1 MLTTLI
7 HEQCNALASRLIEFR
22 RDLHRHP
29 ELSNREFRTAQK
41 VAAELRQLGIP
52 FETGVA
58 KTGVMGLLEGAF
70 PGPVVAVRAD
80 MDALPIEEILD
91 VSYCSTNQGIK
102 HACGHDVHTA
112 MVLGVAEILS
122 SLRGQL
128 HGKIKFIF
136 QPAEEGAPAGE
147 AGGAY
152 LMRDEGVLKNPEV
165 QAIFGIHVSPSIEV
179 GKAGYHPG
187 AVWASNDGLEI
198 LIHGKKTHGAYP
210 HTGIDAIAVAAQV
223 QVALQNM
230 ANRTVDVQDPL
241 LISFGII
248 EGGNQF
254 NVIADRV
261 RLAGM
266 FRTLNPALRASAAAR
281 IERVVKGITESFG
294 AGYSI
299 QVSPGAPVT
308 MNHAGLVVM
317 ALPVLQEVLG
327 RDNVIMQKPQMGAE
341 DFAVFAELVP
351 AFYFMLGVR
360 NEKRGITAMLHTPE
374 FDVDEDAIP
383 LGVESLSRLV
393 LHYLEKHRSEH
404 A

>member
-7 HEQCNALASRLIEFR
+7 HERCNALSSRLIEFR

-29 ELSNREFRTAQK
+29 ELSNREFRTAEK
-41 VAAELRQLGIP
+41 VVGELRRLEIP
-52 FETGVA
+52 FDTDVA
-58 KTGVMGLLEGAF
+58 KTGVVGLLKGAF
-70 PGPVVAVRAD
+70 PGPVAAVRAD
-80 MDALPIEEILD
+80 MDALPIEETLN
-91 VSYCSTNQGIK
+91 VSYCSTNPGIK

-122 SLRGQL
+122 SLREKIRGE
-128 HGKIKFIF
+128 IKFIF
-136 QPAEEGAPAGE
+136 QPAEEGAPKGE
-147 AGGAY
+147 SGGAY

-165 QAIFGIHVSPSIEV
+165 QAIFGIHVSPSLEV
-179 GKAGYHPG
+179 GKAGYHTG
-187 AVWASNDGLEI
+187 AVWASNDSLEI

-210 HTGIDAIAVAAQV
+210 HTGVDAIAVAAQV

-230 ANRTVDVQDPL
+230 ANRTIDVQDPL

-261 RLAGM
+261 RLSGM
-266 FRTLNPALRASAAAR
+266 FRTLNPALRATAAAR

-308 MNHAGLVVM
+308 MNHADLVAM
-317 ALPVLQEVLG
+317 ALPVLQETLG
-327 RDNVIMQKPQMGAE
+327 RANVILQSPQMGAE

-360 NEKRGITAMLHTPE
+360 NEKKGITAMLHTPE
-374 FDVDEDAIP
+374 FDVDEDAMP
-383 LGVESLSRLV
+383 LGVELLSRLV
-393 LHYLEKHRSEH
+393 LHYLEKHRPEH

>member
-1 MLTTLI
+1 MLTTWI
-7 HEQCNALASRLIEFR
+7 HDRCDALSPRLIEFR

-29 ELSNREFRTAQK
+29 ELSNREFRTAEK
-41 VAAELRQLGIP
+41 VAGELRRLGIP
-52 FETGVA
+52 FKPGVA
-58 KTGVMGLLEGAF
+58 KTGVVGWLEGAL

-80 MDALPIEEILD
+80 MDALPIEETLD
-91 VSYCSTNQGIK
+91 VSYCSTAHGIK

-122 SLRGQL
+122 SVREQL
-128 HGKIKFIF
+128 HGGIKFIF
-136 QPAEEGAPAGE
+136 QPAEESAPAGE
-147 AGGAY
+147 SGGAY
-152 LMRDEGVLKNPEV
+152 LMRDEGVLQNPEV
-165 QAIFGIHVSPSIEV
+165 RAIFGIHVSPSLEV
-179 GKAGYHPG
+179 GKAGYHTG

-210 HTGIDAIAVAAQV
+210 HTGVDAIALAAQV

-230 ANRTVDVQDPL
+230 ANRTVDIQDPL

-261 RLAGM
+261 RLVGM
-266 FRTLNPALRASAAAR
+266 FRTLNPAVRATATAR

-299 QVSPGAPVT
+299 QVNPGAPVT
-308 MNHAGLVVM
+308 VNHPDLVTM
-317 ALPVLQEVLG
+317 ALPLLQEVLG
-327 RDNVIMQKPQMGAE
+327 RENVILHKPQMGSE

-360 NEKRGITAMLHTPE
+360 NEKKGITAMLHTPE

-383 LGVESLSRLV
+383 LGVELLSRLV
-393 LHYLEKHRSEH
+393 LRYLEKQRPEH